1 MVVPKYGAMNIKLFP
16 NKQLSQLETL
26 QEVNLNR
33 KFIHLQKKFYRNT
46 HYKIGN
52 RRKIKFFKK
61 KTKQIFIQI
70 EHRNELLIS
79 FD

>member
-33 KFIHLQKKFYRNT
+33 KFIHLQKNFT
-46 HYKIGN
+46 EIPT
-52 RRKIKFFKK
+52 IK
-61 KTKQIFIQI
+61 
-70 EHRNELLIS
+70 
-79 FD
+79 

>member
-1 MVVPKYGAMNIKLFP
+1 MVVPKYGAMNIKLFS

-33 KFIHLQKKFYRNT
+33 NLIHLQKNFYRNT

-52 RRKIKFFKK
+52 RRKIKFF
-61 KTKQIFIQI
+61 
-70 EHRNELLIS
+70 
-79 FD
+79 